1 MKRSQS
7 ATLSRA
13 QSFAREAQHS
23 HISDFLLNFSVGHRL
38 LIGFLTAAIITV
50 LTIGIT
56 GIQRAQSFDQQAR
69 LYQSLITTNNGLPL
83 GNNLLN
89 LMNIKIHAVLSEAT
103 SRIESPGEFS
113 LETLHDD
120 EQSVRDL
127 TAQYQQILRK
137 YQTTALLDQHP
148 EQLAFLTPAESDP
161 QIDQQRILTTS
172 AIGTWRFY
180 VRAQSNVLQAIDSGH
195 TSEAVLM
202 EHLQGEPRFA
212 DTLSALHGLTHF
224 NAQLSATLS
233 NSAATQEQDQSI
245 LTIVSSLLACLG
257 IILAGLL
264 VSHTFVQ
271 RLNQLR
277 SVTEGVKQGNLDT
290 RLPVVGRDEITDVSA
305 SVNAML
311 ETMVADAIAYEQQK
325 QINQFK
331 DQFIMN
337 VSHELRTPITQIY
350 GFIELLIDYY
360 GQIDETTELGFL
372 NRAKY
377 GCQELI
383 HLVNS
388 VLDATRASNDVT
400 APKLQELSIK
410 PIAQDVIDQLDP
422 RHKQAYQVELDMRE
436 ELRVVADQQYLR
448 QTIRNLVSN
457 ALKYCPEGTRITI
470 GARALTAE
478 QIAEKDKP
486 TQQIYIYVQ
495 DNGPGIPPE
504 EASQLFQRFARLKRD
519 LSGTVRGTGLGLY
532 VCKQLVEAMKGKI
545 WVESTG
551 IAGEGS
557 IFCLTLPAPTIAAP
571 TYDSSQNFLEPEN
584 VRFAH
589 HEAR

>member
-1 MKRSQS
+1 MKRSQPAS
-7 ATLSRA
+7 LTQAH
-13 QSFAREAQHS
+13 SFARKAQHA

-50 LTIGIT
+50 LSIGIT

-69 LYQSLITTNNGLPL
+69 LYQSLIMTNNGLPL

-103 SRIESPGEFS
+103 ARAENPGEFS
-113 LETLHDD
+113 LETQQDD
-120 EQSVRDL
+120 ERSVRDL
-127 TAQYQQILRK
+127 TAQYQQILGK

-148 EQLAFLTPAESDP
+148 EQLAFLTSAEGRP
-161 QIDQQRILTTS
+161 QIDQQHILTTS

-180 VRAQSNVLQAIDSGH
+180 VEAQSHILQAIDNRH
-195 TSEAVLM
+195 INDAVLM

-212 DTLSALHGLTHF
+212 DALSALHGLIHF
-224 NAQLSATLS
+224 NQQLSATLS
-233 NSAATQEQDQSI
+233 NSAAIQERDQSI
-245 LTIVSSLLACLG
+245 LTIVSSLLACVG
-257 IILAGLL
+257 ITIAGLL
-264 VSHTFVQ
+264 ISQTFVQ

-277 SVTEGVKQGNLDT
+277 SVTEGVKRGNLDT
-290 RLPVVGRDEITDVSA
+290 RLPVVGHDEITDVSA

-331 DQFIMN
+331 DQFIMS

-350 GFIELLIDYY
+350 GFLELLIDYH
-360 GQIDETTELGFL
+360 GQIDDTTQLGFL

-388 VLDATRASNDVT
+388 VLDATRASHDAT
-400 APKLQELSIK
+400 APKLQDLLIK
-410 PIAQDVIDQLDP
+410 AIAQDVIDQLDP
-422 RHKQAYQVELDMRE
+422 RHKLVYHIELDIQE
-436 ELRVVADQQYLR
+436 ELHVIADQQYLR

-457 ALKYCPEGTRITI
+457 ALKYCPKGSQITI
-470 GARALTAE
+470 GAKALAME
-478 QIAEKDKP
+478 QMSEKDRSIS
-486 TQQIYIYVQ
+486 QVYIYVQ
-495 DNGPGIPPE
+495 DTGPGIPPE

-519 LSGTVRGTGLGLY
+519 VSGTVRGTGLGLY
-532 VCKQLVEAMKGKI
+532 VCKQLVEAMNGKI

-557 IFCLTLPAPTIAAP
+557 TFCLTLPAPTNTSPALENH
-571 TYDSSQNFLEPEN
+571 DSI
-584 VRFAH
+584 VATR
-589 HEAR
+589 